1 MTSLTQLTKE
11 ILKHRGSSPKKYFS
25 QNFLVDRGVY
35 TSIIQA
41 GDISYNDYV
50 IEIGP
55 GLGFLTSELAKSAG
69 YVVSVEID
77 EEMAIGLADMEAIT
91 DNLSI
96 MHGDILKVD
105 IENLPNFN
113 KDTQYKVI
121 ANIPYHLTSKIFKLF
136 LSRNHRPLCMVLLVQ
151 KEVAERVVAR
161 TGNHTRLSLSIQLY
175 SRPKIIR
182 TVSKSSFYPQPK
194 VDSAILMMESDNSH
208 IKQLKNE
215 ELFWRVVRIAFTSK
229 RKKLVNT
236 LSNGLDVEKDYVID
250 KLEQCSI
257 KIDSRPQHL
266 SIDQWICFV
275 NLLNNDKNFLN

>member
-1 MTSLTQLTKE
+1 MTSLTKLTKE
-11 ILKHRGSSPKKYFS
+11 ILKHRGVSPKKYFS

-35 TSIIQA
+35 ASVVEA
-41 GDISYNDYV
+41 GDISHNDYV

-69 YVVSVEID
+69 YVASVEID
-77 EEMAIGLADMEAIT
+77 KEMANGLADMEAIT
-91 DNLSI
+91 ENLSI
-96 MHGDILKVD
+96 VHSDILDVD

-136 LSRNHRPLCMVLLVQ
+136 LSRNHKPSCMVLLVQ

-161 TGNHTRLSLSIQLY
+161 AGNHTRLSLSVQLY

-194 VDSAILMMESDNSH
+194 VDSAILMMKSDESY

-215 ELFWRVVRIAFTSK
+215 DLFWRVVRIAFTSK

-236 LSNGLDVEKDYVID
+236 LSNGLDVEKAYIID

-257 KIDSRPQHL
+257 DVGSRPQHL
-266 SIDQWICFV
+266 SIGQWICFV
-275 NLLNNDKNFLN
+275 NLLNNDKKF